1 MENQLD
7 LDIIIKFLNNNI
19 NEIKSISSSEKLQH
33 EYLDFYNSKNFNK
46 FNNIFK
52 NNIDR
57 VGIHKNN
64 INNNSLYFTVLFLL
78 YETFKELNNDS
89 QNLMI
94 NKLIESILSNKN
106 FDKINKEN
114 INIYK
119 LSCFFNI
126 NIFLFSYSTN
136 SITIFYKENKFIKYK
151 KNIFINEINGSFYPL
166 MYTNGNGSY
175 FKYNSPI
182 LQCILDSPDNSIF
195 SINDNKQFMIN
206 EDWNEIL
213 DEFNNIDIY
222 NIIEY
227 LDDSESKDSD
237 DEINFSNLSEKL
249 EDINIKINNEKKKED
264 NDIIDDLV
272 SNDEDKET
280 IKIIKNTTVSKLKK
294 LKKEVLIEYYDKL
307 IKDSGKTKS
316 LNKDIIIKC
325 LKEKVISIEI

>member
-7 LDIIIKFLNNNI
+7 LNIIIKFLNNNI
-19 NEIKSISSSEKLQH
+19 NEIRTIPNNEKLQY
-33 EYLDFYNSKNFNK
+33 EYLDFYNSKYFSK

-52 NNIDR
+52 SNIDR

-78 YETFKELNNDS
+78 YENFKEQNNDS

-94 NKLIESILSNKN
+94 NKLKESILSNFN
-106 FDKINKEN
+106 FDKINNEN
-114 INIYK
+114 IKIYE

-126 NIFLFSYSTN
+126 NIFLFSYSNN

-151 KNIFINEINGSFYPL
+151 KNIFMNEINGIYYPL
-166 MYTNGNGSY
+166 VYTNGNGSY

-182 LQCILDSPDNSIF
+182 LQSILNSQDNFIF
-195 SINDNKQFMIN
+195 SLDEKKKYMLN

-222 NIIEY
+222 NIIEC
-227 LDDSESKDSD
+227 LNDSESD
-237 DEINFSNLSEKL
+237 DNIDFSNLSEKL
-249 EDINIKINNEKKKED
+249 EDINIKINEKKNKQDENIEQLINNED
-264 NDIIDDLV
+264 QEVIEV
-272 SNDEDKET
+272 
-280 IKIIKNTTVSKLKK
+280 IKNTTVSKLKK
-294 LKKEVLIEYYDKL
+294 LKKEVLVEYYDKL
-307 IKDSGKTKS
+307 IKDSGKAKS

-325 LKEKVISIEI
+325 LKEKVISTEI